1 MICSVLEGVGDVRL
15 QMKGLLGHQAASTET
30 EAGHRVFGGSSW
42 ESDDRT
48 VFGNLRVAWSAL
60 FPLDDSSRKE
70 GFSFQRLWL
79 YLYYTFSSKGTFK
92 GRWLF
97 FFSSLHLYFITDRT
111 FASGE
116 AALISVKLSARK
128 QICSAIQFF
137 IYLAHTRSLTYT
149 HSVNS
154 KHWLALVTDLQTA
167 HPSLVII
174 SPGWRNDELAVI
186 QRSHII

>member
-1 MICSVLEGVGDVRL
+1 MFCRGVGDVRL
-15 QMKGLLGHQAASTET
+15 QMKGLLGHRAASAET

-42 ESDDRT
+42 EFDDRT

-97 FFSSLHLYFITDRT
+97 FSSLRLCFITDRM
-111 FASGE
+111 F
-116 AALISVKLSARK
+116 AALISLKLSARK
-128 QICSAIQFF
+128 QICSKIQFS
-137 IYLAHTRSLTYT
+137 ISCT
-149 HSVNS
+149 HS
-154 KHWLALVTDLQTA
+154 L
-167 HPSLVII
+167 
-174 SPGWRNDELAVI
+174 
-186 QRSHII
+186 SHVHTQ